1 MEAKLAK
8 FAIGQ
13 IVKHRHFPFRG
24 VVFDVDSEF
33 SSSEEWYDSI
43 PENMRPSRD
52 QPYYHLFAENDET
65 HYVAYVSEQN
75 LTFDDSGDP
84 VSHPSV
90 SEVFGK
96 FDPKKHKYSANLRAN

>member
-8 FAIGQ
+8 FTIGQ

-96 FDPKKHKYSANLRAN
+96 FDPKKHKYNANLRAN